1 MDKTLQPSREALVAG
16 YIRYAEALSVGVPP
30 ATPEM
35 SAAES
40 AYDAVE
46 RVVRRGPASEAW
58 MLTQAVLRAAPNDR
72 LDVYAAG
79 VLESL
84 VRGQGTALVAEIES
98 AAAGDERFRW
108 ALGRIWLTEG
118 DLPADVMGRIVQAS
132 GGAIQPLPRN
142 KEARER

>member
-1 MDKTLQPSREALVAG
+1 
-16 YIRYAEALSVGVPP
+16 
-30 ATPEM
+30 
-35 SAAES
+35 
-40 AYDAVE
+40 
-46 RVVRRGPASEAW
+46 

-118 DLPADVMGRIVQAS
+118 DLPPDVMGRIVQAS